1 MREMSPDFRVQGL
14 GGRLWGL
21 GYSSTYLRMC
31 AHVCAHTHSLS
42 LSLIVYTASSAS
54 RQFRKRFRAEAH
66 RSRRRH
72 GLVLSLEPFGASML
86 RI

>member
-42 LSLIVYTASSAS
+42 LSLSLSDCVYCILCFETVSKKI
-54 RQFRKRFRAEAH
+54 QG
-66 RSRRRH
+66 RSTSEQAQAWFS
-72 GLVLSLEPFGASML
+72 VVA
-86 RI
+86 